1 MTRRNTRS
9 LWRSAAFLLLLG
21 AVATIA
27 ACAGQAA
34 SPEPPT
40 QPPATEPPVAPPVDA
55 IDIPAVL
62 ADPTA
67 LDGQAVVVRGFLL
80 VEGDTARLC
89 EMALESYPP
98 QCGGETL
105 TLVGAVPP
113 QILDQLESPDDP
125 GATVAWATVEIEGTI
140 RAAGPAGG
148 PALEI
153 SGMRVVGG

>member
-1 MTRRNTRS
+1 MS
-9 LWRSAAFLLLLG
+9 LTVRATSLLVLAFL
-21 AVATIA
+21 VA
-27 ACAGQAA
+27 ACAGQ
-34 SPEPPT
+34 
-40 QPPATEPPVAPPVDA
+40 PATEPPASDPPATQPPAATPVAA

-62 ADPTA
+62 GDPAA
-67 LDGQAVVVRGFLL
+67 LDGRTAVVRGFLL
-80 VEGDTARLC
+80 VEGETVRLC
-89 EMALESYPP
+89 EMAMESYPP

-125 GATVAWATVEIEGTI
+125 AMADVAWGTVEVEGTI

-153 SGMRVVGG
+153 TGMRVIGG